1 MVRTA
6 ATASEIRRRLGISRG
21 SRVNVWDVAGKLGLE
36 VYRRSFRGAKLQE
49 ITIGRR
55 IAISDRLTQRNE
67 RWAIAHGIGHAV
79 LHRGAANHVWLHT
92 KGGESADDFETEAD
106 TFAFHLLVSVSR
118 LASLYEDYEIAQ
130 YYGIPMS
137 RLVAYR
143 VYGQGK
149 E

>member
-1 MVRTA
+1 MTA
-6 ATASEIRRRLGISRG
+6 AAASREIRERLGINRG
-21 SRVNVWDVAGKLGLE
+21 SRVNVWDVAARLNLE
-36 VYRRSFRGAKLQE
+36 VYRRSFRGSKLQE
-49 ITIGRR
+49 ITIGHR
-55 IAISDRLTQRNE
+55 IGISDRLTRRQE

-79 LHRGAANHVWLHT
+79 LHRESANHVWLHT

-106 TFAFHLLVSVSR
+106 TFAFNLLVSVSR